1 LYCGGGETLSRAA
14 AYKRPSQPRG
24 KSQMTSLSEDA
35 VSAALLGAVLGYL
48 AHAYWPTLEWLI
60 RLLIS

>member
-1 LYCGGGETLSRAA
+1 
-14 AYKRPSQPRG
+14 
-24 KSQMTSLSEDA
+24 MTSLSEDA

-48 AHAYWPTLEWLI
+48 AHGHWQTLEWLI

>member
-1 LYCGGGETLSRAA
+1 
-14 AYKRPSQPRG
+14 
-24 KSQMTSLSEDA
+24 MTQVNSLSEDA

-60 RLLIS
+60 RLLNS

>member
-1 LYCGGGETLSRAA
+1 M
-14 AYKRPSQPRG
+14 G

-48 AHAYWPTLEWLI
+48 AHAHWPTLEWLI
-60 RLLIS
+60 QLLIS